1 MEASLERSEVYAMS
15 QEANDLTAHKV
26 LIAAC
31 LKHRVPFFW
40 RSPGSLLISG
50 KGIRTVLEQVVSD
63 GNTILGLEGF
73 ELESSVIHARI
84 DLIFDASRRPEGTDP
99 IQIVSDWSAE
109 VWVDA
114 FLSDGSSGGPTTTE
128 PNRSG

>member
-1 MEASLERSEVYAMS
+1 MSKTQGSVLLAQPRYFADLGEGHSHCVGASGERWTH
-15 QEANDLTAHKV
+15 D
-26 LIAAC
+26 
-31 LKHRVPFFW
+31 
-40 RSPGSLLISG
+40 
-50 KGIRTVLEQVVSD
+50 
-63 GNTILGLEGF
+63 LGLEGF
-73 ELESSVIHARI
+73 EIESSVIHARI

-114 FLSDGSSGGPTTTE
+114 FLSDDSSGGPTTTK